1 MSQGL
6 AMFCVWLD
14 PTMLWGTEMVCF
26 EDYLMPVIEILVNF
40 SGWQQTVEMFMVK
53 MAGKDTR

>member
-1 MSQGL
+1 
-6 AMFCVWLD
+6 
-14 PTMLWGTEMVCF
+14 MLWGTEMVCF